1 MLFASTKQ
9 FVYISLSIDS
19 WKITGFIFYKYY
31 INLFSPNVTLLNSL
45 KKSENRRYRS
55 RTLVENQLS
64 RQIIG
69 MMQKSFFFHT
79 QQWFLNVLT
88 SYKKSHWK
96 CSIKTGFRKTRA
108 KSLKICNF
116 TRNDHFYCQNVKV

>member
-19 WKITGFIFYKYY
+19 WKMTGFVFYKYY
-31 INLFSPNVTLLNSL
+31 IKLFSPNVPLLNSL

-88 SYKKSHWK
+88 SYKKSHRK
-96 CSIKTGFRKTRA
+96 CSIKTGFRKTRP

-116 TRNDHFYCQNVKV
+116 TQNDHFYCRNVKV